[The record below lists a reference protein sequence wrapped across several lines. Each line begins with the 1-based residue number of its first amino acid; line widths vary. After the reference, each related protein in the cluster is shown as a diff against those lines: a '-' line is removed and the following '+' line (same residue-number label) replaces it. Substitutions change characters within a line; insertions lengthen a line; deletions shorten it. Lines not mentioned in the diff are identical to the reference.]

1 MKKLAWLLVGLQSIA
16 CSPVPDTEAASAVA
30 AVHHSRCGT
39 CHSRVEP
46 GQRGRDEL
54 DTALLRHRRRVRLD
68 EAEWRQMVDYLAAPK
83 PRTKS

>member
-1 MKKLAWLLVGLQSIA
+1 MRTIALVLFLQSMA
-16 CSPVPDTEAASAVA
+16 CNPATETPPSVVA
-30 AVHHSRCGT
+30 RVHEARCGT
-39 CHSRVEP
+39 CHARVEP

-68 EAEWRQMVDYLAAPK
+68 EAEWREMVDYLAAPL